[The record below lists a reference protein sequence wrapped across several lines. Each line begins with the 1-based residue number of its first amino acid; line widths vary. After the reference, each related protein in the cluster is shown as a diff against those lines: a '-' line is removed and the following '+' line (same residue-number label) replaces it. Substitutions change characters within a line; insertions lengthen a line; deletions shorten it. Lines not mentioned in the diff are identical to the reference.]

1 MKKKY
6 KPEQR
11 ELILANL
18 IADRKSK
25 GLSVY
30 NLTIKNRNGVDQGN
44 WSRYESGE
52 KLPSLEQIFKMAKAL
67 GREVTIQID

>member
-30 NLTIKNRNGVDQGN
+30 NLTIKNRSGVDQGN

-52 KLPSLEQIFKMAKAL
+52 KMPSLEQIFKMAKAL
-67 GREVTIQID
+67 GREVTIEID

>member
-52 KLPSLEQIFKMAKAL
+52 KMPSLEQMFKMAKAL

>member
-52 KLPSLEQIFKMAKAL
+52 KMPALEQMFKMAKAL

>member
-52 KLPSLEQIFKMAKAL
+52 KMPSLEQMFKMAKAL
-67 GREVTIQID
+67 GREVTIEID